1 MKRLQEIQ
9 TWIEQ
14 AEPEMKKMRDYL
26 FENPELAFGE
36 WKACAYVK
44 ALLASKGIEIT
55 MPYGGM
61 ETAFHTHFKVGSPSC
76 HIAILAEYDALP
88 EIGHACGHNL
98 ICTASVYTYLL
109 VKEMCERYQI
119 DAEVSLIG
127 TPAEESGSGKVQL
140 MKAGVFEGIDAAYI
154 MHPTSG
160 VTRIAGRCLACES
173 LMIRYHGQSA
183 HASSRPHEGINALD
197 AVNLFFHAIGC
208 LRQQVT
214 PDVRMQGII
223 TQGGSVPNSIPDAT
237 EISYILRSLDNQ
249 TMRTLEAKVKNC
261 AAAGALAT
269 GCSFEFLVDDACK
282 AREFNTVLGDVC
294 RNYVRELGEPCQDG
308 FPDDSGS
315 TDFGDVSAVMPTV
328 NLYTSIHDVRISSH
342 TERFAACTISEKSMH
357 ALRVSVGAMA
367 ASILDLCEQ
376 PKRIHAAKAEFQQTH
391 SH

>member
-1 MKRLQEIQ
+1 MNYLQEIQ
-9 TWIEQ
+9 TWIKRNELD
-14 AEPEMKKMRDYL
+14 MKRMRDYL
-26 FENPELAFGE
+26 FENPELAFE
-36 WKACAYVK
+36 ERKACAYVK
-44 ALLASKGIEIT
+44 ALLASKGIEFT

-61 ETAFHTHFKVGSPSC
+61 ETAFHAHFKVGNPHC

-88 EIGHACGHNL
+88 KIGHACGHNL

-109 VKEMCERYQI
+109 VKEICETNQI
-119 DAEVSLIG
+119 DAEISLIG

-140 MKAGVFEGIDAAYI
+140 IKAGVFEEIDAAYM

-183 HASSRPHEGINALD
+183 HAASRPHEGINALD
-197 AVNLFFHAIGC
+197 AANLFFHAIGC

-214 PDVRMQGII
+214 SDVRMQGII
-223 TQGGSVPNSIPDAT
+223 TKGGSVPNSIPDET

-249 TMRTLEAKVKNC
+249 TMSALEAKVKNC

-269 GCSFEFLVDDACK
+269 GCSFEFLVEDACK
-282 AREFNTVLGDVC
+282 AREFNKVLGDVC
-294 RNYVRELGEPCQDG
+294 RDYVRALGEPCQDG
-308 FPDDSGS
+308 FPDDFGS
-315 TDFGDVSAVMPTV
+315 TDFGDVSAMMPTV
-328 NLYTSIHDVRISSH
+328 NLYISIHDERISSH

-367 ASILDLCEQ
+367 ASILDLCEHS
-376 PKRIHAAKAEFQQTH
+376 KRLDDAKVEYAANHTN
-391 SH
+391 